1 MHPDDGRVI
10 SNFVIQALCNRDI
23 TIYGDGNQTRSFCYV
38 DDLVGG
44 LIRMMETGHE
54 ATGPINLG
62 NSQEIKI
69 IDLAKEIVNI
79 TNSKARIVFKPLP
92 ENDPVR
98 RQPDVTYARKLLGW
112 QAGIDLKDGLE
123 RTIQYFS
130 ELLDKAD

>member
-1 MHPDDGRVI
+1 
-10 SNFVIQALCNRDI
+10 
-23 TIYGDGNQTRSFCYV
+23 
-38 DDLVGG
+38 
-44 LIRMMETGHE
+44 
-54 ATGPINLG
+54 
-62 NSQEIKI
+62 
-69 IDLAKEIVNI
+69 LAKEIVNI